1 MSKSFN
7 PLSVGSFGL
16 LGGEE
21 AAPAVQAPAAAAPAP
36 TPAAA
41 PAAPAGP
48 TAEEQ
53 AAAKA
58 EEDKKKKGAAKGAG
72 GTILTGS
79 LGVQDDQSSGKKTL
93 LGA

>member
-7 PLSVGSFGL
+7 PIAMFTG
-16 LGGEE
+16 GGEE
-21 AAPAVQAPAAAAPAP
+21 PVVAPVQ

-41 PAAPAGP
+41 PVEPEGP
-48 TAEEQ
+48 TAKEQ

-58 EEDKKKKGAAKGAG
+58 EEDKKKKKAAQGAG

-79 LGVQDDQSSGKKTL
+79 MGVQTDEQTAGKKTL